1 MGVNSGGEQ
10 RGEST
15 GGQGWTLESSGGKK
29 VRLRCGPEAQPRG
42 PTGRRCPLLRAQLR
56 GRRPQALTSE
66 PREALGVGRGAL
78 LFIQSGTTTAP
89 GRRTDLR
96 ASAWGPVLTR
106 SPRGQAGWGVGHHR
120 GRAGVR
126 SEVLAGGGRVVRLI
140 QRCCPLR
147 GWTFS
152 HRLVGRGESF
162 FSESAVETC
171 SSLLL
176 SIFLYVAQCSGH
188 VPFLLPATQE
198 GLQD

>member
-78 LFIQSGTTTAP
+78 LCIQSGTTTAP

-126 SEVLAGGGRVVRLI
+126 SEVLAGGGA
-140 QRCCPLR
+140 
-147 GWTFS
+147 
-152 HRLVGRGESF
+152 GRPAH
-162 FSESAVETC
+162 SA
-171 SSLLL
+171 
-176 SIFLYVAQCSGH
+176 
-188 VPFLLPATQE
+188 LLPPQ
-198 GLQD
+198 GLDIFPQACGPWGELLFRISC

>member
-1 MGVNSGGEQ
+1 MRVNSGGEQ

-78 LFIQSGTTTAP
+78 LCIQSGTTTAP

-126 SEVLAGGGRVVRLI
+126 SEVLAGGGGGSSGSFSAAA
-140 QRCCPLR
+140 PSGAGHFPTGLR
-147 GWTFS
+147 A
-152 HRLVGRGESF
+152 VGRASF
-162 FSESAVETC
+162 PNQ
-171 SSLLL
+171 LLK
-176 SIFLYVAQCSGH
+176 
-188 VPFLLPATQE
+188 PAP
-198 GLQD
+198 LFC